1 MPGSSNWIILYDKT
15 SGQVTRG
22 VWDDE
27 TELTLQHPAA
37 TLGPNEASF
46 LWPTTQFRASAINAG
61 IYGYVIEIDPTLM
74 QAVASHAQ
82 ASANAVAYANAT
94 ATANA
99 TQANINAQIAAAQTP
114 PSTGGGSVGN
124 AVP

>member
-1 MPGSSNWIILYDKT
+1 MAGSSHWIIICDKT
-15 SGQVTRG
+15 SAQVTRRIY
-22 VWDDE
+22 DDAK
-27 TELTLQHPAA
+27 ELTLDHPAA
-37 TLGPNEASF
+37 VCGPNEFSF
-46 LWPTTQFRASAINAG
+46 LYPMTSFLASVVSGGTYA
-61 IYGYVIEIDPTLM
+61 YPLEVDPTLM